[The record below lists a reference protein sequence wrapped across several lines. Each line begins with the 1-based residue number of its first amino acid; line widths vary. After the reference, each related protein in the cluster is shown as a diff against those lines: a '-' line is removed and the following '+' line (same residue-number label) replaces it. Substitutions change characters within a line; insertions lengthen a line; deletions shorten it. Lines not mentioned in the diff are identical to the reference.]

1 MSHAVVRSTFNAIL
15 LALPWRFEL
24 LFAGVLID
32 GDLLQS
38 LLPQSL
44 LPHPTPQL
52 RLLLFY
58 CSRFLF
64 AIPHRFSSICPIP
77 YTSSDVALTL
87 AQSPS

>member
-52 RLLLFY
+52 RL
-58 CSRFLF
+58 
-64 AIPHRFSSICPIP
+64 
-77 YTSSDVALTL
+77 
-87 AQSPS
+87 